1 MRANSSLPAP
11 PGFLAKAKTGG
22 CAGTGD
28 FKEEE
33 KMKGV
38 SFFVSPL
45 SRGQVYPCGS
55 RGKVNLVQCSGLL
68 RRVVLAIVLFVF
80 VFLPCGCRSYEQ
92 PGETAAEGR
101 RRHQRALRINQQQMM
116 ADLDTLLLLDKP
128 SKLTDK
134 RIP

>member
-1 MRANSSLPAP
+1 MVIGRLFFERIA
-11 PGFLAKAKTGG
+11 
-22 CAGTGD
+22 CTGD
-28 FKEEE
+28 LEKE

-38 SFFVSPL
+38 SVILSPL
-45 SRGQVYPCGS
+45 SRRQVYPCPS
-55 RGKVNLVQCSGLL
+55 RGKVILMLRSELI

-92 PGETAAEGR
+92 MGETAAEGH
-101 RRHQRALRINQQQMM
+101 RRHQRNLRIQRQQLM

>member
-1 MRANSSLPAP
+1 MLSCESKN
-11 PGFLAKAKTGG
+11 GG

-45 SRGQVYPCGS
+45 SRGRVYPCGS
-55 RGKVNLVQCSGLL
+55 RGKVNLVLRSKLL
-68 RRVVLAIVLFVF
+68 CRVVLAIVLFVF

-116 ADLDTLLLLDKP
+116 ADLDTLMLLDKP

>member
-1 MRANSSLPAP
+1 MVEVLFCADC
-11 PGFLAKAKTGG
+11 TCD
-22 CAGTGD
+22 CAGKSD

-38 SFFVSPL
+38 SFFV
-45 SRGQVYPCGS
+45 C
-55 RGKVNLVQCSGLL
+55 KVI
-68 RRVVLAIVLFVF
+68 LAIVLFVF
-80 VFLPCGCRSYEQ
+80 VFLPCGCSSYEQ

-116 ADLDTLLLLDKP
+116 ADLDTLMLLDKP

>member
-1 MRANSSLPAP
+1 MLSCESKN
-11 PGFLAKAKTGG
+11 GG

-38 SFFVSPL
+38 SFLVSPL
-45 SRGQVYPCGS
+45 SRGKDYSCAS
-55 RGKVNLVQCSGLL
+55 RGKVNLVLRSKLL
-68 RRVVLAIVLFVF
+68 CRVILAVVLFVF
-80 VFLPCGCRSYEQ
+80 VFLPCGCSSYEQ
-92 PGETAAEGR
+92 MGETAAEGR
-101 RRHQRALRINQQQMM
+101 RRHQRNLRIQQQQLM
-116 ADLDTLLLLDKP
+116 ADLDTLMLLDKP

>member
-1 MRANSSLPAP
+1 MLSCESKN
-11 PGFLAKAKTGG
+11 GD

-45 SRGQVYPCGS
+45 SRGRVYPCGS
-55 RGKVNLVQCSGLL
+55 RGKVILVLRSKLL
-68 RRVVLAIVLFVF
+68 CTVVLVIVLFVF

-116 ADLDTLLLLDKP
+116 ADLDTLMLLDKP

>member
-1 MRANSSLPAP
+1 
-11 PGFLAKAKTGG
+11 
-22 CAGTGD
+22 
-28 FKEEE
+28 
-33 KMKGV
+33 MKGV

-45 SRGQVYPCGS
+45 SRGQVYLCES
-55 RGKVNLVQCSGLL
+55 RGKVNLVLRSDLL
-68 RRVVLAIVLFVF
+68 RRVVWAIVLFVF

-101 RRHQRALRINQQQMM
+101 RRHHRTLRINQQQMM
-116 ADLDTLLLLDKP
+116 ADLDMLMLLDKP

>member
-1 MRANSSLPAP
+1 VFSCESKN
-11 PGFLAKAKTGG
+11 GG
-22 CAGTGD
+22 CASTGD

-45 SRGQVYPCGS
+45 SRGRVYPCGS
-55 RGKVNLVQCSGLL
+55 RGKVILVLRSKLL
-68 RRVVLAIVLFVF
+68 CRVVLAVVLFVF
-80 VFLPCGCRSYEQ
+80 VFLPCGCSSYEQ
-92 PGETAAEGR
+92 MGETAAEGR
-101 RRHQRALRINQQQMM
+101 RRHQRTLRINQQQMM
-116 ADLDTLLLLDKP
+116 ADLDTLMLLDKP

>member
-1 MRANSSLPAP
+1 MLSCESKN
-11 PGFLAKAKTGG
+11 GD
-22 CAGTGD
+22 CADTGD

-45 SRGQVYPCGS
+45 SRGRIYPCGS
-55 RGKVNLVQCSGLL
+55 RDKVNLVLRSDLL
-68 RRVVLAIVLFVF
+68 RRVVLVIVLFVF

-116 ADLDTLLLLDKP
+116 ADLDTLMLLDKP

>member
-1 MRANSSLPAP
+1 MVEVLFCADC
-11 PGFLAKAKTGG
+11 TCD
-22 CAGTGD
+22 CAGKSD

-45 SRGQVYPCGS
+45 SRGRVYPCGS
-55 RGKVNLVQCSGLL
+55 RGKVILVQRSDLL
-68 RRVVLAIVLFVF
+68 CRVVLAIVLFVF
-80 VFLPCGCRSYEQ
+80 VFLPCGCGSYEQ
-92 PGETAAEGR
+92 LGETAAEGR

-116 ADLDTLLLLDKP
+116 ADLDTLMLLDKP

>member
-1 MRANSSLPAP
+1 MAGVLFCTAC
-11 PGFLAKAKTGG
+11 TCD
-22 CAGTGD
+22 CAGKSD

-38 SFFVSPL
+38 SFFV
-45 SRGQVYPCGS
+45 R
-55 RGKVNLVQCSGLL
+55 KVILT
-68 RRVVLAIVLFVF
+68 IVLFVF
-80 VFLPCGCRSYEQ
+80 VFLPCGCSSYEQ
-92 PGETAAEGR
+92 MGETAAEGR
-101 RRHQRALRINQQQMM
+101 RRHQRNLRIQRQQLM

>member
-1 MRANSSLPAP
+1 MFSCESKN
-11 PGFLAKAKTGG
+11 GG
-22 CAGTGD
+22 CANTGD

-33 KMKGV
+33 KMKGI

-45 SRGQVYPCGS
+45 SRGRVYPCGS
-55 RGKVNLVQCSGLL
+55 RGKVILVLRSDLL
-68 RRVVLAIVLFVF
+68 RRVVLAVVLFVF

-116 ADLDTLLLLDKP
+116 ADLDTLMLLDKP

>member
-1 MRANSSLPAP
+1 MLSCESKN
-11 PGFLAKAKTGG
+11 GD

-33 KMKGV
+33 KMKDV
-38 SFFVSPL
+38 PFFVSPL
-45 SRGQVYPCGS
+45 SRGRVYPCPS
-55 RGKVNLVQCSGLL
+55 RGKVILVLRSELF

-80 VFLPCGCRSYEQ
+80 VFLPFGCRSYEQ

-116 ADLDTLLLLDKP
+116 ADLDTLMLLDKP

>member
-1 MRANSSLPAP
+1 MLSCESKN
-11 PGFLAKAKTGG
+11 GD

-45 SRGQVYPCGS
+45 SRGRVYPCGS
-55 RGKVNLVQCSGLL
+55 RGKVILVLRSKLL
-68 RRVVLAIVLFVF
+68 CRVVLVIVLFVF

-92 PGETAAEGR
+92 MGETAAEGH
-101 RRHQRALRINQQQMM
+101 RRHQRNLRIQRQQLM

>member
-1 MRANSSLPAP
+1 
-11 PGFLAKAKTGG
+11 
-22 CAGTGD
+22 
-28 FKEEE
+28 
-33 KMKGV
+33 MKGV

-45 SRGQVYPCGS
+45 SRGRVYPCGGPRLAGTRS
-55 RGKVNLVQCSGLL
+55 RGKVILVLRSQLL

-116 ADLDTLLLLDKP
+116 ADLDTLMLLDKP

>member
-1 MRANSSLPAP
+1 VFSCKSKN
-11 PGFLAKAKTGG
+11 GG
-22 CAGTGD
+22 CANTGD

-45 SRGQVYPCGS
+45 SRGRIYPCGS
-55 RGKVNLVQCSGLL
+55 RGKVVLVLRSELL

-80 VFLPCGCRSYEQ
+80 IFLPCGCRSYEQ

-116 ADLDTLLLLDKP
+116 ADLDTLMLLDKP

>member
-1 MRANSSLPAP
+1 
-11 PGFLAKAKTGG
+11 
-22 CAGTGD
+22 
-28 FKEEE
+28 
-33 KMKGV
+33 MKGV

-45 SRGQVYPCGS
+45 SRGRVYPCRS
-55 RGKVNLVQCSGLL
+55 RGKANLVLHSELL

-101 RRHQRALRINQQQMM
+101 RRHQRALRINQQQLM
-116 ADLDTLLLLDKP
+116 ADLDTLMLLDKP
-128 SKLTDK
+128 SRLTDK

>member
-1 MRANSSLPAP
+1 
-11 PGFLAKAKTGG
+11 
-22 CAGTGD
+22 
-28 FKEEE
+28 
-33 KMKGV
+33 MKGD

-45 SRGQVYPCGS
+45 SRGQVYPCRS
-55 RGKVNLVQCSGLL
+55 RGKVILVLRSDLL

-92 PGETAAEGR
+92 LGETAAEGR
-101 RRHQRALRINQQQMM
+101 RRHMRALRINRQEMM
-116 ADLDTLLLLDKP
+116 ADLDTLMLLDKP

>member
-1 MRANSSLPAP
+1 
-11 PGFLAKAKTGG
+11 
-22 CAGTGD
+22 
-28 FKEEE
+28 
-33 KMKGV
+33 MKGV

-45 SRGQVYPCGS
+45 SRGRVYPCGS
-55 RGKVNLVQCSGLL
+55 RDKVILKLRSKLL
-68 RRVVLAIVLFVF
+68 CRVVLAIVLFVF

-116 ADLDTLLLLDKP
+116 ADLDTLMLLDKP